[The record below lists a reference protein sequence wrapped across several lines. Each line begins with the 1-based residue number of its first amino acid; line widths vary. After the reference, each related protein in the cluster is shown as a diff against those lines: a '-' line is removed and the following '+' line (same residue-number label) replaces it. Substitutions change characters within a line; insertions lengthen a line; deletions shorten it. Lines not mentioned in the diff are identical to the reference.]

1 MSGFAAKKVVPPSI
15 TVATQLAIL
24 VCFLMGLA
32 ILPAFVT
39 SYWKDVI
46 IIFLLNCLLVVSY
59 RLITLMGG
67 WSFAHVATMG
77 LGGYSVAILSQAP
90 YSLPIG
96 ITIVIGGFIALIFG
110 LLISYPVLRTREY
123 YFFLATFAAGEA
135 LRQSFIQFR
144 EITGGTSGIAFIKR
158 PLGFED
164 ATSFHFLLL
173 AVLAVVVLALLAF
186 ERSRVGKTVQAVGRN
201 EELSVSL
208 GINAWG
214 YRSLVFVVGS
224 ALAGI
229 AGGFMASYNG
239 IVSPADFSSTLMFKI
254 VASAIVGGVSSYIG
268 PIAGLIFLTGIEQM
282 FRGVP
287 QVVPLVWGICVIF
300 VLLVAPGGIDSRI
313 QSLLSKRRSK
323 KEVYDA

>member
-1 MSGFAAKKVVPPSI
+1 MSGSATKTVAAPSI
-15 TVATQLAIL
+15 AVTTQLAIL
-24 VCFLMGLA
+24 VCFLISLA
-32 ILPAFVT
+32 MLPAFVS

-46 IIFLLNCLLVVSY
+46 IIFLLNCLMVVSY

-77 LGGYSVAILSQAP
+77 LGGYSVALLSQAP
-90 YSLPIG
+90 YNLSIG
-96 ITIVIGGFIALIFG
+96 TTIAIGGFIALIFG

-135 LRQSFIQFR
+135 LRQCFIQFR

-158 PLGFED
+158 PQGFED
-164 ATSFHFLLL
+164 VTSFHFLLL

-214 YRSLVFVVGS
+214 FRSLVFVVGS

-268 PIAGLIFLTGIEQM
+268 PIAGLIFLTGIEQL

-313 QSLLSKRRSK
+313 QSLLSRLRPN
-323 KEVYDA
+323 KEAVNA

>member
-1 MSGFAAKKVVPPSI
+1 MSGSVAKVASPSI
-15 TVATQLAIL
+15 PVATQLAIL
-24 VCFLMGLA
+24 SCLMVGLA
-32 ILPAFVT
+32 VLPALVT
-39 SYWKDVI
+39 SYWKDVTV
-46 IIFLLNCLLVVSY
+46 IFLLNCLLVVSY

-77 LGGYSVAILSQAP
+77 LGGYSVALLSQAP
-90 YSLPIG
+90 YNLPIG
-96 ITIVIGGFIALIFG
+96 VTIVIGGFIALIFG
-110 LLISYPVLRTREY
+110 VVISYPVLRTREY

-158 PLGFED
+158 PQGFED
-164 ATSFHFLLL
+164 VTSFHFLLL
-173 AVLAVVVLALLAF
+173 TVLAIVILALLAF

-214 YRSLVFVVGS
+214 YRSLVFVMGS

-254 VASAIVGGVSSYIG
+254 VASAIVGGVSSCIG
-268 PIAGLIFLTGIEQM
+268 PIAGLIFLTGIEQL

-287 QVVPLVWGICVIF
+287 QVVPLIWGVCVIF
-300 VLLVAPGGIDSRI
+300 ALLVAPGGIESRI
-313 QSLLSKRRSK
+313 QSFPLRRRWK
-323 KEVYDA
+323 KEVSNA